1 MYEYYIKK
9 TVICSTLYTMFP
21 VEHNLCSIHTLVCG
35 SALPLPSLTRDG
47 HLFFLPKSL
56 ISLSSSLSHP
66 IGIETRCGT
75 LVSGSA
81 LPLPS
86 LMRDGHLLFFLFCQK
101 SLISL
106 LSLSSFIESQWTDT
120 TIQVGT

>member
-1 MYEYYIKK
+1 
-9 TVICSTLYTMFP
+9 MFP

-35 SALPLPSLTRDG
+35 SSLPFPALTRDG
-47 HLFFLPKSL
+47 HLFYFFCQNV
-56 ISLSSSLSHP
+56 SSHSHYHLSHP

-86 LMRDGHLLFFLFCQK
+86 LARDGHLLFFLFFQK

-106 LSLSSFIESQWTDT
+106 SSLSSFIELQ
-120 TIQVGT
+120 